1 MGFLSS
7 FKSEFRTF
15 SRIPITHGVNEVW
28 ERIENE
34 YTSIDL
40 TGVLLKNSSDKED
53 STGSIDFI
61 TETYK
66 LYIEISTTL
75 NKWDKIHDED
85 RIYEVVSVDPV
96 FAFGGKKDHQLAILK
111 RNK

>member
-15 SRIPITHGVNEVW
+15 SRVPITHGTNEIG

-34 YTSIDL
+34 YTPISI
-40 TGVLLKNSSDKED
+40 TGVLLKNASDREQ
-53 STGSIDFI
+53 STGTIDFI

-66 LYIEISTTL
+66 LYIETTTEL
-75 NKWDKIHDED
+75 NK
-85 RIYEVVSVDPV
+85 
-96 FAFGGKKDHQLAILK
+96 
-111 RNK
+111 